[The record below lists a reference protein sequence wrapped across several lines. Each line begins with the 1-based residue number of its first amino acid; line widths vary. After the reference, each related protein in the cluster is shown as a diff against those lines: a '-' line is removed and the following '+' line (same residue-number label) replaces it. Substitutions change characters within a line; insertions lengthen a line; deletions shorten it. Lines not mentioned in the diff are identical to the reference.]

1 MEHRIGGPKVEDD
14 KVSKPAPD
22 GMAAVRQNS
31 DVIAKRLD
39 QTSVLVHI
47 PTNRIFELNET
58 GSRVWEMIGE
68 SLNADQIV
76 RRLTDEFEVE
86 EAQAAKEVT
95 ELLTRLRDEGLL
107 LSS

>member
-1 MEHRIGGPKVEDD
+1 
-14 KVSKPAPD
+14 
-22 GMAAVRQNS
+22 MALHPNS
-31 DVIAKRLD
+31 EVIAKRLD
-39 QTSVLVHI
+39 QTSVLVHV

-76 RRLTDEFEVE
+76 QRLTDEFDVE
-86 EAQAAKEVT
+86 KGHAADQVN

-107 LSS
+107 SSS

>member
-1 MEHRIGGPKVEDD
+1 MTD
-14 KVSKPAPD
+14 KSKPASD
-22 GMAAVRQNS
+22 GVTLRPNP

-76 RRLTDEFEVE
+76 RRLADEFEVE
-86 EAQAAKEVT
+86 EAQAADEVT

-107 LSS
+107 SSP

>member
-1 MEHRIGGPKVEDD
+1 MVTYNRILED
-14 KVSKPAPD
+14 KVSKPALGTAPL
-22 GMAAVRQNS
+22 RPNS

-68 SLNADQIV
+68 SLNPDQIV
-76 RRLTDEFEVE
+76 QRLADEFDVE
-86 EAQAAKEVT
+86 EAQAADEVN
-95 ELLTRLRDEGLL
+95 ELLTRLRNEDL
-107 LSS
+107 LSSS

>member
-1 MEHRIGGPKVEDD
+1 
-14 KVSKPAPD
+14 
-22 GMAAVRQNS
+22 MALHPNS

-76 RRLTDEFEVE
+76 QRLADEFDVE
-86 EAQAAKEVT
+86 EAQAANEVN
-95 ELLTRLRDEGLL
+95 ELVTRLRDEGLL
-107 LSS
+107 SS

>member
-1 MEHRIGGPKVEDD
+1 VT
-14 KVSKPAPD
+14 KPAP
-22 GMAAVRQNS
+22 GGVALYPNS

-76 RRLTDEFEVE
+76 QRLTDEFDIEK
-86 EAQAAKEVT
+86 AQAADEVN
-95 ELLTRLRDEGLL
+95 ELLKRLRDEGLL
-107 LSS
+107 SS

>member
-1 MEHRIGGPKVEDD
+1 M
-14 KVSKPAPD
+14 SKPASG
-22 GMAAVRQNS
+22 GMAPGRPNS

-68 SLNADQIV
+68 SLSADEIV
-76 RRLTDEFEVE
+76 QRLADEFDVE
-86 EAQAAKEVT
+86 EAQAADEVN
-95 ELLTRLRDEGLL
+95 ELLTRLRNEGLL
-107 LSS
+107 SSS

>member
-1 MEHRIGGPKVEDD
+1 MED
-14 KVSKPAPD
+14 KVSKPAPGD
-22 GMAAVRQNS
+22 TAALRPNS

-68 SLNADQIV
+68 SLGTDQIV
-76 RRLTDEFEVE
+76 QRLADEFDVE
-86 EAQAAKEVT
+86 ETQAANEVN
-95 ELLTRLRDEGLL
+95 ELLTRLGNEGLL
-107 LSS
+107 SSS

>member
-1 MEHRIGGPKVEDD
+1 M
-14 KVSKPAPD
+14 SKPAPD
-22 GMAAVRQNS
+22 SIMRPNS

-68 SLNADQIV
+68 SLSADQIV
-76 RRLTDEFEVE
+76 QRLADEFDVE
-86 EAQAAKEVT
+86 EAQAADEVN
-95 ELLTRLRDEGLL
+95 ELLTRLRNEGLL
-107 LSS
+107 SSS

>member
-1 MEHRIGGPKVEDD
+1 
-14 KVSKPAPD
+14 VSKPAPSD
-22 GMAAVRQNS
+22 MALHPNS

-76 RRLTDEFEVE
+76 QRLADEFDVE
-86 EAQAAKEVT
+86 EAQAANEVN
-95 ELLTRLRDEGLL
+95 ELVTRLRDEGLL
-107 LSS
+107 SS

>member
-1 MEHRIGGPKVEDD
+1 MRP
-14 KVSKPAPD
+14 
-22 GMAAVRQNS
+22 NS

-68 SLNADQIV
+68 SLGTDQIV
-76 RRLTDEFEVE
+76 QRLADEFDVE
-86 EAQAAKEVT
+86 EAQAANEVN
-95 ELLTRLRDEGLL
+95 ELLTRLGNEGLL
-107 LSS
+107 SSS

>member
-1 MEHRIGGPKVEDD
+1 MTD
-14 KVSKPAPD
+14 KSKPASD
-22 GMAAVRQNS
+22 GVALHPNP

-107 LSS
+107 SSP

>member
-1 MEHRIGGPKVEDD
+1 MTD
-14 KVSKPAPD
+14 KESKPAAGGVALRP
-22 GMAAVRQNS
+22 NS
-31 DVIAKRLD
+31 DVISKRLD

-58 GSRVWEMIGE
+58 GSRVWEMMGE
-68 SLNADQIV
+68 NLNADQIV
-76 RRLTDEFEVE
+76 RRLVDEFEVE
-86 EAQAAKEVT
+86 EAQAANEVA

>member
-1 MEHRIGGPKVEDD
+1 MED
-14 KVSKPAPD
+14 KVSKPAPSS
-22 GMAAVRQNS
+22 MVPLRPNS

-39 QTSVLVHI
+39 QMSVLVHI

-76 RRLTDEFEVE
+76 KRLADEFDVE
-86 EAQAAKEVT
+86 EAQAADQVN
-95 ELLTRLRDEGLL
+95 ELLTRLRNEGLL
-107 LSS
+107 S

>member
-1 MEHRIGGPKVEDD
+1 MRP
-14 KVSKPAPD
+14 
-22 GMAAVRQNS
+22 NS

-68 SLNADQIV
+68 SLGTDQIV
-76 RRLTDEFEVE
+76 QRLADEFNVE
-86 EAQAAKEVT
+86 EAQAANEVN
-95 ELLTRLRDEGLL
+95 ELLTRLGNEGLL
-107 LSS
+107 SSS

>member
-1 MEHRIGGPKVEDD
+1 M
-14 KVSKPAPD
+14 SN
-22 GMAAVRQNS
+22 GMALHQNS

-68 SLNADQIV
+68 RLNADQIV
-76 RRLTDEFEVE
+76 QRLADEYHVE
-86 EAQAAKEVT
+86 EGQAAGEVN
-95 ELLTRLRDEGLL
+95 ELLTRLRNEGLI
-107 LSS
+107 SSS

>member
-1 MEHRIGGPKVEDD
+1 MRD
-14 KVSKPAPD
+14 KVSKAAP
-22 GMAAVRQNS
+22 GAMPLHPNS

-58 GSRVWEMIGE
+58 GSRVWEMIGQ

-76 RRLTDEFEVE
+76 QRLADEFDVE
-86 EAQAAKEVT
+86 QAQAADEVN
-95 ELLTRLRDEGLL
+95 ELVTRLRDEGLL
-107 LSS
+107 S

>member
-1 MEHRIGGPKVEDD
+1 MRDE
-14 KVSKPAPD
+14 VSKPAPG
-22 GMAAVRQNS
+22 GMALHPNS
-31 DVIAKRLD
+31 EVIAKRLD
-39 QTSVLVHI
+39 QTSVLVHV

-76 RRLTDEFEVE
+76 QRLTDEFDVE
-86 EAQAAKEVT
+86 EGQAADQVN

-107 LSS
+107 SSS